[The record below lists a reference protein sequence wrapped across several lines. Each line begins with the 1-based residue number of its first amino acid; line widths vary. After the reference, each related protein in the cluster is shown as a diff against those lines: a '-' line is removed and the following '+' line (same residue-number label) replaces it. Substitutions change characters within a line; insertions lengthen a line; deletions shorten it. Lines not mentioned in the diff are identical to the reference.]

1 MEISILNLHAARP
14 NEVPFPRNGVRYGV
28 FDANGHLLA
37 DWDTREQAGR
47 FIHPGTERYVAE
59 VVNGAEVGKRRPASR

>member
-1 MEISILNLHAARP
+1 VEISILNQHTARP
-14 NEVPFPRNGVRYGV
+14 NEVPFARIGVRYGV
-28 FDANGHLLA
+28 FDVKGHLLA

-59 VVNGAEVGKRRPASR
+59 VVNGVEVGKGRPASR